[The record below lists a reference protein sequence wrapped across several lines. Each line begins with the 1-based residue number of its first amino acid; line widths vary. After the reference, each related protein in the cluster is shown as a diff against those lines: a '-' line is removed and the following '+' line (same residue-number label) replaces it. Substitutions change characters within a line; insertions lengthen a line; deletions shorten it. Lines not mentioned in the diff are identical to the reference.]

1 MLAIILSITGLF
13 RFLVSL
19 LFFYLLIRLITRWIQ
34 MSSANNQQQS
44 QPRRKREEGEMVLR
58 FNKKGERIKD
68 SNDGEYIDYE
78 EVD

>member
-1 MLAIILSITGLF
+1 
-13 RFLVSL
+13 
-19 LFFYLLIRLITRWIQ
+19 